1 MFTIHRAWYL
11 CLSFYSKDLFIYV
24 YNKDSKIKIMEGW
37 IDCMKCHSRF
47 RAFIQFC
54 PRCGSQN
61 PYYGITHTT
70 NRQNKRIGKKT
81 FVIATI
87 SVILIATSVVFA
99 LGGFSRNY
107 NNNSS
112 ANMPNSFYISKAR
125 VKGSEEQEPKYIAD
139 LVQYTLNKIN
149 EDRSRFNLSPVQ
161 LSRNPAAQIQAENIL
176 KARHIGH
183 WTTDGMKPYMLFSA
197 YNGSGGV
204 SQNVA
209 VESNYGHTINPY
221 RAIDDAEWTMMYNDS
236 LCCKDLH
243 RQDILYKYHTHA
255 SIGIAYDED
264 YFAMVQNFENN
275 YINFNEPFIH
285 NNDDR
290 HIQISGQ
297 LLSRI
302 SSDISLYGLDIY
314 YDETPSYAQYEKHKD
329 DKSYEFGKLIGFV
342 FSPMDFN
349 EWFEYLRSKIY
360 SAMGISLSY
369 YSQLPA
375 DKWYIDNKSVDIK
388 FDISPVLKKEGV
400 YTVVLYLQDRE
411 KNLFPAM
418 SYSIFV
424 NRVYYERQTT
434 DKSIL

>member
-1 MFTIHRAWYL
+1 
-11 CLSFYSKDLFIYV
+11 
-24 YNKDSKIKIMEGW
+24 MEGW
-37 IDCMKCHSRF
+37 INCRNCHNRF

-70 NRQNKRIGKKT
+70 NRQNIIIGKKT

-87 SVILIATSVVFA
+87 SVILITTAIVSA
-99 LGGFSRNY
+99 LSGFSRNY
-107 NNNSS
+107 NNNSN
-112 ANMPNSFYISKAR
+112 ANMPNSFYISKPR
-125 VKGSEEQEPKYIAD
+125 VKGSPEQEPKYVAD

-183 WTTDGMKPYMLFSA
+183 WTTDGMKPYMLYSA

-209 VESNYGHTINPY
+209 AESNYGHTINPY
-221 RAIDDAEWTMMYNDS
+221 RAIDAAERTMMYNDS

-243 RQDILYKYHTHA
+243 RQDVLNKYHTHA

-264 YFAMVQNFENN
+264 YFAMVQNFEND
-275 YINFNEPFIH
+275 YIHFNEPFIH
-285 NNDDR
+285 HNDDR
-290 HIQISGQ
+290 RVHISGQ

-314 YDETPSYAQYEKHKD
+314 YDETPSYTQYEKHKD
-329 DKSYEFGKLIGFV
+329 DKSYELGKLIGFV

-369 YSQLPA
+369 YSPLPA
-375 DKWYIDNKSVDIK
+375 DKWHVDNKSVDIK

-400 YTVVLYLQDRE
+400 YTVVLYLQDKE
-411 KNLFPAM
+411 KNLFPAT

-424 NRVYYERQTT
+424 NRV
-434 DKSIL
+434 L